1 VGPALRSLF
10 SSSWGRGYLTLT
22 ETSSETYRRSMMRPI
37 ALALTAA
44 LLAPSSATASEP
56 RTIPGVADAYKS
68 DAFDPNP
75 MPAID
80 AALARANQ
88 SGKPALLVLGT
99 GGCHDSAGL
108 ANLLTTERFA
118 PGRARYEIVYADI
131 GMPHIR
137 GLGRNP
143 DVPKRFRFRIKG
155 TPTVA
160 ILDAEGTVLN
170 RKAAPKWRNAA
181 SRSDDD

>member
-1 VGPALRSLF
+1 M
-10 SSSWGRGYLTLT
+10 T
-22 ETSSETYRRSMMRPI
+22 RPI

-44 LLAPSSATASEP
+44 LLAMSPATASET

-80 AALARANQ
+80 AALAAARQ
-88 SGKPALLVLGT
+88 SGKPVLLVMGT
-99 GGCHDSAGL
+99 GGCHDSAWL
-108 ANLLTTERFA
+108 ANLIATARFA
-118 PGRARYEIVYADI
+118 PVRARYEIVYADI

-137 GLGRNP
+137 GWGRNP
-143 DVPKRFRFRIKG
+143 DVAKRFGFRIKG

-160 ILDAEGTVLN
+160 ILNAAGHVLN

-181 SRSDDD
+181 SRSDDDIYNELGRETWPR